1 MLSLLETFIKII
13 SSGAVVN
20 FVLVIIGGIVG
31 CLLKKGIPNRVSDT
45 LIKGM
50 ALCVMFIGIKG
61 LFEDGINILCVIISV
76 GVGALIGEFIDLDK
90 LVNALGAKIEKRF
103 SHSENTKI
111 AEGFVSATL
120 LFCVGAMT
128 VVGSVNSGVSGDNTV
143 LYSKSVIDAISA
155 VVLASTLGVGVAL
168 SSVGVLAIEG
178 TLTLIA
184 VAVGPVLSNSMIN
197 YMSVIGSICTLVI
210 SPTKPSFSSISV
222 ASISLP
228 SMPERPMA
236 LPPCISSMLGI
247 TKIKVMNLV
256 PAIFLPIV
264 LCLIM

>member
-31 CLLKKGIPNRVSDT
+31 CLLKKGIPSRVSDT

-76 GVGALIGEFIDLDK
+76 GVGALIGELIDLDR

-103 SHSENTKI
+103 SKSENTKI

-178 TLTLIA
+178 TLTLVA
-184 VAVGPVLSNSMIN
+184 VAVGPVLSYNMIN
-197 YMSVIGSICTLVI
+197 HMSVIGSMLIIAI
-210 SPTKPSFSSISV
+210 SFN
-222 ASISLP
+222 
-228 SMPERPMA
+228 
-236 LPPCISSMLGI
+236 MLKI